1 MLCFCIWQLTQKR
14 KAIHKKEKQK
24 EMERNHTKTQQEF
37 FYIIHHPFFIYI
49 IKHLDILW
57 ITPLENCQKFVF
69 IKGFNKG
76 LIPFENALLLHL
88 ASNPKVK
95 SNS

>member
-1 MLCFCIWQLTQKR
+1 
-14 KAIHKKEKQK
+14 
-24 EMERNHTKTQQEF
+24 MERNHTKTQQDF
-37 FYIIHHPFFIYI
+37 VFYIIHHPFFIYI
-49 IKHLDILW
+49 IKHLGILW

-88 ASNPKVK
+88 AINSKEK

>member
-1 MLCFCIWQLTQKR
+1 MWHKR
-14 KAIHKKEKQK
+14 AHKKSSQY
-24 EMERNHTKTQQEF
+24 F

-49 IKHLDILW
+49 IKHLGILW

-88 ASNPKVK
+88 AINPKKK

>member
-1 MLCFCIWQLTQKR
+1 
-14 KAIHKKEKQK
+14 
-24 EMERNHTKTQQEF
+24 MERNHTKTQQDF

-76 LIPFENALLLHL
+76 LIPFEHALLLHL
-88 ASNPKVK
+88 ASNPKEK